1 LRSRHFDTNARCGYN
16 SDRTVFKG
24 DSSLNSDLLDG
35 LVIKA
40 QSGFFT
46 VHTDAGDFVCQ
57 VRGRLK
63 QKRRDTDLLAT
74 GDRVRISLIKDD
86 RGMIEEIA
94 ERVRALARLAP
105 LAHGRGSR
113 RWDRS
118 GYLAEREQVIV
129 ANPDQTVFVFSCA
142 EPSPSLRMLD
152 RLLVGAEVQNVPAI
166 VCANKID
173 LVKQR
178 EARAFFDTY
187 KEIGY
192 PVIYT
197 SAKKGKGIKKLR
209 HQLEGKLSVL
219 VGPSGVGKTSLL
231 NAMQPDLGLRV
242 REVSQA
248 TTKGRHTTVVPQL
261 IPLDVG
267 GWVADTPGIRALALF
282 DVDPEELDAYFPDIA
297 PLVTHCRFSDCSHT
311 VEPGCAIVQAVEDG
325 LVSRHRYESYVRLR
339 EEHQKLADMYWW
351 GIQ

>member
-1 LRSRHFDTNARCGYN
+1 M
-16 SDRTVFKG
+16 
-24 DSSLNSDLLDG
+24 LDG

-46 VHTDAGDFVCQ
+46 VHTEAGDFVCQ

-63 QKRRDTDLLAT
+63 QERRDTDLLAT
-74 GDRVRISLIKDD
+74 GDRVRISLVKDGG
-86 RGMIEEIA
+86 GMIEEIA
-94 ERVRALARLAP
+94 ERERAMARLAP
-105 LAHGRGSR
+105 PAGGRGSR
-113 RWDRS
+113 RWDRD

-129 ANPDQTVFVFSCA
+129 ANPDQAVFVFSCA

-152 RLLVGAEVQNVPAI
+152 RLLVGAEIQKIPAV
-166 VCANKID
+166 VCANKVD
-173 LVKQR
+173 LIKRR
-178 EARAFFDTY
+178 EARALFGIY
-187 KEIGY
+187 EEIGY
-192 PVIYT
+192 PVLYT
-197 SAKKGKGIKKLR
+197 SALKGKGVKKLR

-219 VGPSGVGKTSLL
+219 VGPSGTGKTSLL

-261 IPLDVG
+261 LPLDVG
-267 GWVADTPGIRALALF
+267 GWVADTPGIRTLALF
-282 DVDPEELDAYFPDIA
+282 DVDPEELDAYFPDIG
-297 PLVTHCRFSDCSHT
+297 PLVARCRFSDCTHT
-311 VEPGCAIVQAVEDG
+311 VEPGCAVVEAVEEG
-325 LVSRHRYESYVRLR
+325 QVSLHRYESYARLR